1 MKIVQ
6 KSSLSAQTYV
16 QNADIPLD
24 SDSARAVGF
33 AAEEGGLA
41 ALGGPASAGWE
52 LPAGE
57 TPAAA
62 FRLQAAG
69 GEARLLY
76 CESGK
81 TYYRLPAG
89 GAFAAS
95 GVLFSRIPACVEITA
110 EENALLFSDG
120 ESVALLTKDGFAA
133 REDIPAFV
141 CGAWY
146 YERLWLALPGE
157 GGKVRFSA
165 PADFADFT
173 EAIGGGG
180 EIEFPD
186 AMGEVRALVPLGIYI
201 YVVRARGVQRLE
213 ARGSERDFILRDLFS
228 CGDILAGSAAAVA
241 GKLFWAER
249 GGVFSYGGSGEAEEV
264 CPAFCENLSLADA
277 GEVRGGAFGRRYALQ
292 IGETLAFFR
301 AEGGSACVAAKGVGG
316 LACIAG
322 GGLCVYRG
330 EVCEVSA
337 GGPSLCV
344 WESEPHSAGGR
355 ALLRAV
361 RVRAWGAFTLTV
373 ESGGGKRRIEI
384 AGRGGEKRYPVN
396 LAGENFVFRLR
407 AEGAGKVRSLSAEY
421 EKLQGGR
428 T

>member
-6 KSSLSAQTYV
+6 KSSVSAQTYV
-16 QNADIPLD
+16 QNADISLD
-24 SDSARAVGF
+24 SERARAVGF
-33 AAEEGGLA
+33 AAEKDGLA
-41 ALGGPASAGWE
+41 ALGAPASAGWE

-57 TPAAA
+57 MPAAA

-81 TYYRLPAG
+81 TYYRLPTG
-89 GAFAAS
+89 GAFVQGA
-95 GVLFSRIPACVEITA
+95 VQFSRVPACVEITA

-157 GGKVRFSA
+157 GGNIKFSA
-165 PADFADFT
+165 PADFSDFG
-173 EAIGGGG
+173 EVIGGGG
-180 EIEFPD
+180 EIGFPD

-228 CGDILAGSAAAVA
+228 CGEVLAGSAAAVA

-249 GGVFSYGGSGEAEEV
+249 GGVFSYGGSGKAEDV
-264 CPAFCENLSLADA
+264 CPAFCENLPLAA
-277 GEVRGGAFGRRYALQ
+277 ANEVRGGAFGRRYALQ
-292 IGETLAFFR
+292 IGDMLALFR
-301 AEGGSACVAAKGVGG
+301 AEGDGACIAAKNVGG
-316 LACIAG
+316 LTCLG
-322 GGLCVYRG
+322 GGALCVYRG
-330 EVCEVSA
+330 DVCAVSA
-337 GGPSLCV
+337 GEPSLCV
-344 WESEPHSAGGR
+344 WESEPYSAGGR

-361 RVRAWGAFTLTV
+361 RVRASGAFTLTI
-373 ESGGGKRRIEI
+373 ESGEGKRRIEI
-384 AGRGGEKRYPVN
+384 AGRGGERRYPVN

-407 AEGAGKVRSLSAEY
+407 AEREGKVRSLSAEY
-421 EKLQGGR
+421 EKLRGG
-428 T
+428 

>member
-6 KSSLSAQTYV
+6 KSSVSAQTYV
-16 QNADIPLD
+16 QNADVSLQ
-24 SDSARAVGF
+24 SESARAIGF
-33 AAEEGGLA
+33 AAEKDGLA
-41 ALGGPASAGWE
+41 ALGAPASAGWD

-57 TPAAA
+57 MPAAA

-69 GEARLLY
+69 GEARLVY
-76 CESGK
+76 CVSGK
-81 TYYRLPAG
+81 TYYRLPIG

-95 GVLFSRIPACVEITA
+95 GVQFSRIPACVEITA
-110 EENALLFSDG
+110 EENCLLFSDG

-146 YERLWLALPGE
+146 YERLWLALPGA
-157 GGKVRFSA
+157 GGNIKFSA
-165 PADFADFT
+165 PADYSDFG
-173 EAIGGGG
+173 EVIGGGG
-180 EIEFPD
+180 EIGFPD

-249 GGVFSYGGSGEAEEV
+249 GGVFSYGGSGVAEEV
-264 CPAFCENLSLADA
+264 CPAFCENLPLAEA
-277 GEVRGGAFGRRYALQ
+277 NEVRGGAFGRRYALQ
-292 IGETLAFFR
+292 IGDMLALFR
-301 AEGGSACVAAKGVGG
+301 AEGDGACIAAKNVGG
-316 LACIAG
+316 LTCLG
-322 GGLCVYRG
+322 GGALCVYRG
-330 EVCEVSA
+330 DVCAVSA
-337 GGPSLCV
+337 GEPSLCV
-344 WESEPHSAGGR
+344 WESEPYSAGGR

-361 RVRAWGAFTLTV
+361 RVRASGAFTLTI
-373 ESGGGKRRIEI
+373 ESGEGKRRIEI
-384 AGRGGEKRYPVN
+384 AGRGGERRYPVN

-407 AEGAGKVRSLSAEY
+407 AEREGKVRSLSAEY
-421 EKLQGGR
+421 EKLRGG
-428 T
+428 

>member
-6 KSSLSAQTYV
+6 KSSVSAQTYV
-16 QNADIPLD
+16 QNADISLQ
-24 SDSARAVGF
+24 SESARAVGF
-33 AAEEGGLA
+33 AAEKDGLA
-41 ALGGPASAGWE
+41 ALGAPASAGWE

-57 TPAAA
+57 MPAAA

-89 GAFAAS
+89 GAFAQG
-95 GVLFSRIPACVEITA
+95 GVQFSRIPACVEIAA

-120 ESVALLTKDGFAA
+120 ESVALLTKDGFAV
-133 REDIPAFV
+133 RSDIPAFA

-157 GGKVRFSA
+157 GGKIKFSA
-165 PADFADFT
+165 PADYSDFN

-213 ARGSERDFILRDLFS
+213 ARGSERDFLLRDLFF

-264 CPAFCENLSLADA
+264 CPVFCGSLPFAEA

-292 IGETLAFFR
+292 IGGTLAFFR
-301 AEGGSACVAAKGVGG
+301 AEGGACVAAKGIGG
-316 LACIAG
+316 LTCPAG
-322 GGLCVYRG
+322 GALCVYRG

-337 GGPSLCV
+337 GEPSLCV
-344 WESEPHSAGGR
+344 WESGPRSAGGR

-361 RVRAWGAFTLTV
+361 RVRASGAFTLTI
-373 ESGGGKRRIEI
+373 ESGEGKRRIEI

-396 LAGENFVFRLR
+396 LAGENFVFRPR
-407 AEGAGKVRSLSAEY
+407 AEGAGKIRSLSAEY
-421 EKLQGGR
+421 EKLRGGR
-428 T
+428 A

>member
-6 KSSLSAQTYV
+6 KSSVSAQTYV
-16 QNADIPLD
+16 QNADISLQ
-24 SDSARAVGF
+24 SESARAVGF
-33 AAEEGGLA
+33 AAEKDGLA
-41 ALGGPASAGWE
+41 ALGAPASAGWE

-57 TPAAA
+57 MPAAA

-81 TYYRLPAG
+81 TYYRLPTG
-89 GAFAAS
+89 GAFVQDA
-95 GVLFSRIPACVEITA
+95 VQFSRVPACVEITA

-120 ESVALLTKDGFAA
+120 ESIALLTEEGFAA

-157 GGKVRFSA
+157 GGNIKFSA
-165 PADFADFT
+165 PADFSDFG
-173 EAIGGGG
+173 EVIGGGG
-180 EIEFPD
+180 SIGFPD

-264 CPAFCENLSLADA
+264 CPAFCENLPLAEA
-277 GEVRGGAFGRRYALQ
+277 NEVRGGAFGRRYALQ
-292 IGETLAFFR
+292 IGDMLALFR
-301 AEGGSACVAAKGVGG
+301 AEGDGACIAAKNVGG
-316 LACIAG
+316 LTCLG
-322 GGLCVYRG
+322 GGALCVYRG
-330 EVCEVSA
+330 DVCAVSA
-337 GGPSLCV
+337 GEPSLCV
-344 WESEPHSAGGR
+344 WESEPYSAGGR
-355 ALLRAV
+355 SLLRAV
-361 RVRAWGAFTLTV
+361 RVRASGAFTLTI
-373 ESGGGKRRIEI
+373 ESGEGKRRIEI
-384 AGRGGEKRYPVN
+384 AGRGGERRYPVN

-407 AEGAGKVRSLSAEY
+407 AEREGKVRSLSAEY
-421 EKLQGGR
+421 EKLRGG
-428 T
+428 

>member
-6 KSSLSAQTYV
+6 KSSISAQTYV
-16 QNADIPLD
+16 RKTDILLD
-24 SDSARAVGF
+24 TESARAVGF
-33 AAEEGGLA
+33 EAGESGLE
-41 ALGGPASAGWE
+41 ALSGPASAGWE

-76 CESGK
+76 CASGK
-81 TYYRLPAG
+81 TYYRLSSG
-89 GAFAAS
+89 GAFILGA
-95 GVLFSRIPACVEITA
+95 VQFSRVPVCVEITA
-110 EENALLFSDG
+110 EEKTLLFSDG
-120 ESVALLTKDGFAA
+120 ESVALLTEDGFAV
-133 REDIPAFV
+133 RSDIPAFA

-165 PADFADFT
+165 PADFSDFT

-180 EIEFPD
+180 EIDFPD
-186 AMGEVRALVPLGIYI
+186 ATGEVRALVPLGMYI

-228 CGDILAGSAAAVA
+228 CGDILAGGAAGVA
-241 GKLFWAER
+241 GKLFWAES
-249 GGVFSYGGSGEAEEV
+249 GGVFSYGGSGKAEEV
-264 CPAFCENLSLADA
+264 CSAFCENLPLAEA
-277 GEVRGGAFGRRYALQ
+277 REVRGGTFGRRYALQ
-292 IGETLAFFR
+292 IGDTLAFFR

-316 LACIAG
+316 LTCPADGA
-322 GGLCVYRG
+322 LCVYRG

-337 GGPSLCV
+337 GMPSLCV
-344 WESEPHSAGGR
+344 WESEPYSAGGR

-361 RVRAWGAFTLTV
+361 RVRASGVFLLEI
-373 ESGGGKRRIEI
+373 ESGEGKRRVEI
-384 AGRGGEKRYPVN
+384 AGRGGVRRYSVN

-407 AEGAGKVRSLSAEY
+407 AEGEAKVRSLSAEY
-421 EKLQGGR
+421 EKLRGG
-428 T
+428 

>member
-6 KSSLSAQTYV
+6 KSSVSAQTYV
-16 QNADIPLD
+16 QNADISLQ
-24 SDSARAVGF
+24 SESARAIGF
-33 AAEEGGLA
+33 AAEKDGLA
-41 ALGGPASAGWE
+41 ALGAPASAGWE

-76 CESGK
+76 CVSGK
-81 TYYRLPAG
+81 TYYRVPAG
-89 GAFAAS
+89 AFVQGA
-95 GVLFSRIPACVEITA
+95 VQFSRVPACVEITA

-120 ESVALLTKDGFAA
+120 ESVALLTKDGFAV

-146 YERLWLALPGE
+146 YERLWLALPGA
-157 GGKVRFSA
+157 GGKIKFSA
-165 PADFADFT
+165 PADFSDFG
-173 EAIGGGG
+173 EVIGGGG
-180 EIEFPD
+180 SIGFPD

-264 CPAFCENLSLADA
+264 CPAFCENLPLAA
-277 GEVRGGAFGRRYALQ
+277 ANEVRGGAFGRRYALQ
-292 IGETLAFFR
+292 IGDMLALFR
-301 AEGGSACVAAKGVGG
+301 AEGDGACIAAKNVGG
-316 LACIAG
+316 LTCLG
-322 GGLCVYRG
+322 GGALCVYRG
-330 EVCEVSA
+330 DVCAVSA
-337 GGPSLCV
+337 GEPSLCV
-344 WESEPHSAGGR
+344 WESEPYSAGGR

-361 RVRAWGAFTLTV
+361 RVRASGAFTLTI
-373 ESGGGKRRIEI
+373 ESGEGKRRIEI
-384 AGRGGEKRYPVN
+384 AGRGGERRYPVN

-407 AEGAGKVRSLSAEY
+407 AEREGKVRSLSAEY
-421 EKLQGGR
+421 EKLRGG
-428 T
+428 

>member
-6 KSSLSAQTYV
+6 KSSVSAQTYV
-16 QNADIPLD
+16 QNADVSLQ
-24 SDSARAVGF
+24 SESARAVGF
-33 AAEEGGLA
+33 AAEKDGLA
-41 ALGGPASAGWE
+41 ALGAPASAGWD

-62 FRLQAAG
+62 FCMQTAG
-69 GEARLLY
+69 GEARLVY
-76 CESGK
+76 CVSGK
-81 TYYRLPAG
+81 TYYRVPAG
-89 GAFAAS
+89 TFAAS
-95 GVLFSRIPACVEITA
+95 GVQFSRIPACVEIAA

-120 ESVALLTKDGFAA
+120 ESVALLTEDGFAA

-157 GGKVRFSA
+157 GGKIKFSA
-165 PADFADFT
+165 PADFSDFG
-173 EAIGGGG
+173 EVIGGGG
-180 EIEFPD
+180 EIGFPD
-186 AMGEVRALVPLGIYI
+186 ATGEVRALVPLGIYI

-264 CPAFCENLSLADA
+264 CPAFCENLPHAEA
-277 GEVRGGAFGRRYALQ
+277 NEVRGGAFGRRYALQ
-292 IGETLAFFR
+292 IGDMLALFR
-301 AEGGSACVAAKGVGG
+301 AEGDGACIAAKNVGG
-316 LACIAG
+316 LTCLG
-322 GGLCVYRG
+322 GGALCVYRG
-330 EVCEVSA
+330 DVCAVAA
-337 GGPSLCV
+337 GEPSLCV
-344 WESEPHSAGGR
+344 WESEPYSAGGR

-361 RVRAWGAFTLTV
+361 RVRASGAFTLTI
-373 ESGGGKRRIEI
+373 ESGEGKRRIEI
-384 AGRGGEKRYPVN
+384 AGRGGERRYPVN

-407 AEGAGKVRSLSAEY
+407 AEREGKVRSLSAEY
-421 EKLQGGR
+421 EKLRGG
-428 T
+428 

>member
-6 KSSLSAQTYV
+6 KSSISAQTYV
-16 QNADIPLD
+16 KNVDIPLD
-24 SDSARAVGF
+24 SERARAVGF
-33 AAEEGGLA
+33 AAEEGGLRVVCC
-41 ALGGPASAGWE
+41 PASAGWE

-62 FRLQAAG
+62 FRLQTAG

-76 CESGK
+76 CVSGK
-81 TYYRLPAG
+81 TYYRLPSG
-89 GAFAAS
+89 GAFAQGS
-95 GVLFSRIPACVEITA
+95 VQFSRVPACVEITA

-157 GGKVRFSA
+157 GGKIKFSA
-165 PADFADFT
+165 PADYSDFN

-186 AMGEVRALVPLGIYI
+186 AAGEVRALIPLGIYM

-264 CPAFCENLSLADA
+264 CPAFCENLPLAA
-277 GEVRGGAFGRRYALQ
+277 EKVRGGAFGRRYALQ
-292 IGETLAFFR
+292 IGEMLAFFR
-301 AEGGSACVAAKGVGG
+301 AEGGSACVAARGVGG
-316 LACIAG
+316 LTCPAG
-322 GGLCVYRG
+322 GALCVYRG

-337 GGPSLCV
+337 GNPSLCV
-344 WESEPHSAGGR
+344 WESEPCSAGGR

-361 RVRAWGAFTLTV
+361 RVRASGAFTLTI

-384 AGRGGEKRYPVN
+384 AGRGGERRYSVN

-407 AEGAGKVRSLSAEY
+407 AEGEGEVRSLAAEY
-421 EKLQGGR
+421 EKLRGGMV
-428 T
+428 

>member
-6 KSSLSAQTYV
+6 KSSVSAQTYV
-16 QNADIPLD
+16 QNADISLQ
-24 SDSARAVGF
+24 SESARAVGF
-33 AAEEGGLA
+33 AAEKDGLA
-41 ALGGPASAGWE
+41 ALGAPASAGWE
-52 LPAGE
+52 LPAWE
-57 TPAAA
+57 MPAAA

-81 TYYRLPAG
+81 TYYRLPTG
-89 GAFAAS
+89 GAFVQGA
-95 GVLFSRIPACVEITA
+95 VQFSRVPACVEITA

-120 ESVALLTKDGFAA
+120 ESVALLTEDGFAA

-146 YERLWLALPGE
+146 YERLWLALPGA
-157 GGKVRFSA
+157 GGNIKFSA
-165 PADFADFT
+165 PADFSDFG
-173 EAIGGGG
+173 EVIGGGG
-180 EIEFPD
+180 EIGFPD

-213 ARGSERDFILRDLFS
+213 ARGSERDFILRDLFA

-264 CPAFCENLSLADA
+264 CLAFCENLPLAEA
-277 GEVRGGAFGRRYALQ
+277 NEVRGGAFGRRYALQ
-292 IGETLAFFR
+292 IGDMLALFR
-301 AEGGSACVAAKGVGG
+301 EEGDGACIAAKNVGG
-316 LACIAG
+316 LTCLG
-322 GGLCVYRG
+322 GGALCVYRG
-330 EVCEVSA
+330 DVCAVSA
-337 GGPSLCV
+337 GEPFLCV
-344 WESEPHSAGGR
+344 WESEPYSAGGR

-361 RVRAWGAFTLTV
+361 RVRASGAFTLTI
-373 ESGGGKRRIEI
+373 ESGEGKRRIEI
-384 AGRGGEKRYPVN
+384 AGRGGERRYPVN

-407 AEGAGKVRSLSAEY
+407 AEREGKVRSLSAEY
-421 EKLQGGR
+421 EKLRGG
-428 T
+428 

>member
-6 KSSLSAQTYV
+6 KSSVSAQTYV
-16 QNADIPLD
+16 QNADISLQ
-24 SDSARAVGF
+24 SESARAIGF
-33 AAEEGGLA
+33 APEKDGLA
-41 ALGGPASAGWE
+41 ALGAPVSAGWE

-57 TPAAA
+57 TVAAA

-81 TYYRLPAG
+81 TYYRLPTG
-89 GAFAAS
+89 GAFVQDA
-95 GVLFSRIPACVEITA
+95 VQFSRVPACVEITA

-120 ESVALLTKDGFAA
+120 ESIALLTEEGFAA

-157 GGKVRFSA
+157 GGNIKFSA
-165 PADFADFT
+165 PADFSDFG
-173 EAIGGGG
+173 EVIGGGG
-180 EIEFPD
+180 SIGFPD

-228 CGDILAGSAAAVA
+228 CGDILADSAAAVA

-264 CPAFCENLSLADA
+264 CPAFCENLPLAA
-277 GEVRGGAFGRRYALQ
+277 ANEVRGGAFGRRYALQ
-292 IGETLAFFR
+292 IGDMLALFR
-301 AEGGSACVAAKGVGG
+301 AEGDGACIAAKNVGG
-316 LACIAG
+316 LTCLG
-322 GGLCVYRG
+322 GGALCVYRG
-330 EVCEVSA
+330 DVCAVSA
-337 GGPSLCV
+337 GEPSLCV
-344 WESEPHSAGGR
+344 WESEPYSAGGR

-361 RVRAWGAFTLTV
+361 RVRASGAFTLTI
-373 ESGGGKRRIEI
+373 ESGEGKRRIEI
-384 AGRGGEKRYPVN
+384 AGRGGERRYPVN

-407 AEGAGKVRSLSAEY
+407 AEREGKVRSLSAEY
-421 EKLQGGR
+421 EKLRGD
-428 T
+428 

>member
-6 KSSLSAQTYV
+6 KSSVSAQTYV
-16 QNADIPLD
+16 QNADISLQ
-24 SDSARAVGF
+24 SESARAVGF
-33 AAEEGGLA
+33 AAEKDGLA
-41 ALGGPASAGWE
+41 ALGAPASAGWE

-57 TPAAA
+57 MPAAA

-81 TYYRLPAG
+81 TYYRLPTG
-89 GAFAAS
+89 GAFVQDA
-95 GVLFSRIPACVEITA
+95 VQFSRVPACVEITA

-120 ESVALLTKDGFAA
+120 ESIALLTEEGFAA

-157 GGKVRFSA
+157 GGNIKFSA
-165 PADFADFT
+165 PADFSDFG
-173 EAIGGGG
+173 EVIGGGG
-180 EIEFPD
+180 SIGFPD

-228 CGDILAGSAAAVA
+228 CGDILADSAAAVA

-264 CPAFCENLSLADA
+264 CPAFCENLPLAA
-277 GEVRGGAFGRRYALQ
+277 ANEVRGGAFGRRYALQ
-292 IGETLAFFR
+292 IGDMLALFR
-301 AEGGSACVAAKGVGG
+301 AEGDGACIAAKNVGG
-316 LACIAG
+316 LTCLG
-322 GGLCVYRG
+322 GGALCVYRG
-330 EVCEVSA
+330 DVCAVSA
-337 GGPSLCV
+337 GEPSLCV
-344 WESEPHSAGGR
+344 WESEPYSAGGR

-361 RVRAWGAFTLTV
+361 RVRASGAFTLTI
-373 ESGGGKRRIEI
+373 ESGEGKRRIEI
-384 AGRGGEKRYPVN
+384 AGRGGERRYPVN

-407 AEGAGKVRSLSAEY
+407 AEREGKVRSLSAEY
-421 EKLQGGR
+421 EKLRGG
-428 T
+428 